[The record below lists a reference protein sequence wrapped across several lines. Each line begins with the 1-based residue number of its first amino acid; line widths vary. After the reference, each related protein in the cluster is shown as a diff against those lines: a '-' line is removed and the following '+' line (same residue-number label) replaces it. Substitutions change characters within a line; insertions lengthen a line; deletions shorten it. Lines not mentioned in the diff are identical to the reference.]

1 MKFVL
6 EVDLD
11 LPKWPV
17 YDDMRDIESPIEEVA
32 RELGGKVITVRWAEV
47 DEHPPRFSRAR
58 ESKPMVV
65 GEQLILDREY
75 RTVDL

>member
-1 MKFVL
+1 MKIVL
-6 EVDLD
+6 EVDLTDPQGDSVQRYEIEREIAD
-11 LPKWPV
+11 LLDQYRLIPV
-17 YDDMRDIESPIEEVA
+17 A
-32 RELGGKVITVRWAEV
+32 FRWAEV